1 MPSELEELVGFLH
14 DPSLNVREIALEN
27 LVQFSPG
34 GANNQQAIFKYDNSR
49 AIADLKAMTKEK
61 KGKTVNEA
69 LTILVNLCDDSHFR
83 KLIVNDKEFVKYVI
97 EQLPN
102 PVNINGE
109 LMCILLSNLA
119 KDDEILYIFDLKV
132 DMKQKD
138 VFKSDMAMDC
148 LMDLFVKG
156 SNREINK
163 YAVYDYL
170 SYFFADLSRFKQG
183 RDYFVQEQEY
193 DHVIPLTK
201 LLVFTEKYDAKI
213 RREGVASTIK
223 NSLFD
228 IAKHATFLDEKIN
241 LLLYVLSPIALPEN
255 KGLTD
260 DEIFELP
267 DELQLLDDN
276 KKYEHLSEIIA
287 VHLESILLL
296 CSTRKGRDY
305 LREKSVYPVVRE
317 LHKVSKDEKV
327 TEMCDRLVQ
336 MLMRDEGDQ
345 KPDNEEIE
353 EIKNILGKIEEV
365 DVEHKVETHQLGEH
379 EDKDVNMDESS
390 DEDEDDDKMVVVC

>member
-14 DPSLNVREIALEN
+14 DPSLNVKEIALEN

-34 GANNQQAIFKYDNSR
+34 GANNQQSIFKYDNSR
-49 AIADLKAMTKEK
+49 AITDLKALTKEK
-61 KGKTVNEA
+61 KGKTINEA
-69 LTILVNLCDDSHFR
+69 LTILVNLCDDSQFR
-83 KLIVNDKEFVKYVI
+83 ELIIKDKEFVKYII

-119 KDDEILYIFDLKV
+119 KDDEILYIFDLEV

-138 VFKSDMAMDC
+138 IFKSSKAMDC

-183 RDYFVQEQEY
+183 RDYFVTEQEY
-193 DHVIPLTK
+193 DNVIPLTK

-228 IAKHATFLDEKIN
+228 IAKHATFLAEKID
-241 LLLYVLSPIALPEN
+241 LLLYILSPISLPEN

-260 DEIFELP
+260 DEIFDLP
-267 DELQLLDDN
+267 DELQLLGED
-276 KKYEHLSEIIA
+276 KKFEHLSEIVAI
-287 VHLESILLL
+287 HLESILLL
-296 CSTRKGRDY
+296 CSTRNGRDY
-305 LREKSVYPVVRE
+305 LRSKSVYPVVRE
-317 LHKVSKDEKV
+317 LHKESNDEKV
-327 TEMCDRLVQ
+327 TELCDRVVQ
-336 MLMRDEGDQ
+336 MLMRDEGEQ
-345 KPDNEEIE
+345 KADNEEIE
-353 EIKNILGKIEEV
+353 EIKDMLGKIEEV
-365 DVEHKVETHQLGEH
+365 DMDHKVENHQLQET
-379 EDKDVNMDESS
+379 EDVDMESS
-390 DEDEDDDKMVVVC
+390 EDEDDDKMVVVC